1 MNSLFSIIV
10 PNAPCGVERYVF
22 VIEDGKVKEFL
33 MHRVELKEILGG
45 LVKITHE
52 KFLMY
57 RVELKVCWTIFFLML
72 PPPFLMYRVEL
83 KELFPHPKKI
93 PRLCSS

>member
-1 MNSLFSIIV
+1 MHR
-10 PNAPCGVERYVF
+10 VEL
-22 VIEDGKVKEFL
+22 KEFYKTYIFPTLFLKFL
-33 MHRVELKEILGG
+33 MYRVELKEILGG